1 MENDIIEIIN
11 YTKKYN
17 NNCILNNININIK
30 SGTCCGFIGRNGS
43 GKSMLFKAISGFIKP
58 TSGMIKVRGKVIG
71 KDIDFPD
78 NTGILIESPGYLP
91 QYTAFENLKFLAGI
105 NKKIEEK
112 EIKETLDSLQLP
124 WISDKKV
131 KNFSL
136 GMKQKLGIAQAIMEN
151 QEILIL
157 DEPMNGLDKEG
168 VNIVRKR
175 LLKEKQKGKT
185 ILLASHIQDDIEIL
199 CDNVFELDNGYM
211 QLVK

>member
-1 MENDIIEIIN
+1 MDKDIIEIIN

-17 NNCILNNININIK
+17 DTCILNNINVTLK
-30 SGTCCGFIGRNGS
+30 KGKCYGFIGRNGS

-58 TSGMIKVRGKVIG
+58 TSGIIKVRGQIIG

-91 QYTAFENLKFLAGI
+91 QYTAFENLKFLASI
-105 NKKIEEK
+105 NNKIGDK
-112 EIKETLDSLQLP
+112 EIKETLDSLQLH

-151 QEILIL
+151 QDILIL
-157 DEPMNGLDKEG
+157 DEPMNGLDKDG

-175 LLKEKQKGKT
+175 LLEEKDKGKT

-199 CDNVFELDNGYM
+199 CDNVFEMDNGNI
-211 QLVK
+211 QLIK

>member
-1 MENDIIEIIN
+1 MDKDIIEIIN

-17 NNCILNNININIK
+17 DTCILNDINLTLK
-30 SGTCCGFIGRNGS
+30 KGKCYGFIGRNGS

-58 TSGMIKVRGKVIG
+58 TSGMIKVRGKMIG

-105 NKKIEEK
+105 NKKIGDK
-112 EIKETLDSLQLP
+112 EIKETLDSLQLH

-151 QEILIL
+151 QDILIL

-175 LLKEKQKGKT
+175 LLEEKGKGKT

-199 CDNVFELDNGYM
+199 CDNVFEMDNGNI
-211 QLVK
+211 QLTK

>member
-1 MENDIIEIIN
+1 MGKDIIQIIN

-17 NNCILNNININIK
+17 DTCILNNINVTLKKGN
-30 SGTCCGFIGRNGS
+30 CYGFIGRNGS

-58 TSGMIKVRGKVIG
+58 TSGMIKVRGKIIG

-105 NKKIEEK
+105 NKKIGDK
-112 EIKETLDSLQLP
+112 EIKETLDSLQLH

-175 LLKEKQKGKT
+175 LLEEKDKGKT
-185 ILLASHIQDDIEIL
+185 ILLASHIQEDIEIL
-199 CDNVFELDNGYM
+199 CDNVFEMDNGNI
-211 QLVK
+211 QLIK

>member
-1 MENDIIEIIN
+1 MDKDIIEIIN

-17 NNCILNNININIK
+17 DTCILNNINLTLK
-30 SGTCCGFIGRNGS
+30 KGKCYGFIGRNGS

-58 TSGMIKVRGKVIG
+58 TSGMIKVRGKIIG

-105 NKKIEEK
+105 NKKIGDK
-112 EIKETLDSLQLP
+112 EIKETLDSLQLH

-136 GMKQKLGIAQAIMEN
+136 GMKQKLGISQAIMEN
-151 QEILIL
+151 QDILIL

-175 LLKEKQKGKT
+175 LLEEKDKGKT
-185 ILLASHIQDDIEIL
+185 ILLASHIQEDIEIL
-199 CDNVFELDNGYM
+199 CDNVFELDNGNI
-211 QLVK
+211 QLIK

>member
-1 MENDIIEIIN
+1 MDKDIIEIIN
-11 YTKKYN
+11 YTKRYN
-17 NNCILNNININIK
+17 DTCILNNINITLNK
-30 SGTCCGFIGRNGS
+30 GKCYGFIGRNGS

-58 TSGMIKVRGKVIG
+58 TSGMIKVRGKIIG

-91 QYTAFENLKFLAGI
+91 QYTAFENLKFLASI
-105 NKKIEEK
+105 NKKVGDK
-112 EIKETLDSLQLP
+112 EIKETLDSLQLH

-151 QEILIL
+151 QDILIL

-168 VNIVRKR
+168 VNIVRKI
-175 LLKEKQKGKT
+175 LLDEKDKGKT

-199 CDNVFELDNGYM
+199 FDNVFEMDNGNI
-211 QLVK
+211 QLTK

>member
-1 MENDIIEIIN
+1 MDKDIIEIIN

-17 NNCILNNININIK
+17 DTCILNNINVTLK
-30 SGTCCGFIGRNGS
+30 KGKCYGFIGRNGS

-58 TSGMIKVRGKVIG
+58 TSGIIKVRGQIIG

-78 NTGILIESPGYLP
+78 NTGILVESPGYLP
-91 QYTAFENLKFLAGI
+91 QYTAFENLKFLASI
-105 NKKIEEK
+105 NKKIGDK
-112 EIKETLDSLQLP
+112 EIKETLDSLQLH

-151 QEILIL
+151 QDILIL

-175 LLKEKQKGKT
+175 LLEEKDKGKT

-199 CDNVFELDNGYM
+199 CDNVFEMDNGNI
-211 QLVK
+211 QLIK

>member
-1 MENDIIEIIN
+1 MNNDIIEIIN
-11 YTKKYN
+11 YTKMDN
-17 NNCILNNININIK
+17 NICILNNINITLK
-30 SGTCCGFIGRNGS
+30 KGKCYGFIGRNGS

-58 TSGMIKVRGKVIG
+58 TSGMIKVRGKIIG

-105 NKKIEEK
+105 NKNIGEE
-112 EIKETLDSLQLP
+112 EIKDTLESLQLS
-124 WISDKKV
+124 WINEKKV

-151 QEILIL
+151 QDILIL

-175 LLKEKQKGKT
+175 LLEEKGKGKT

-199 CDNVFELDNGYM
+199 CDNVFELDNGNIK
-211 QLVK
+211 LAK